1 MAEQSAKNH
10 GRFVLGF
17 HGFTFLLLVLN
28 LVRALHGIRPF
39 TMNGFHDLILAV
51 SIVMVAW
58 FARVFPLGVQDRVI
72 RLEER
77 LRVRELA
84 PQLAARFDALPIAQ
98 VIALRFASDA
108 EFPGLVQQVLDGK
121 LTAPKDI
128 KAAIK
133 TWRAD
138 NQRI

>member
-28 LVRALHGIRPF
+28 LVRALHGIKPF

-108 EFPGLVQQVLDGK
+108 ELPGLVDQCLSGALAGAEDVKKQ
-121 LTAPKDI
+121 I
-128 KAAIK
+128 KS
-133 TWRAD
+133 WQPDYLRA
-138 NQRI
+138 

>member
-1 MAEQSAKNH
+1 MADQNAQNH
-10 GRFVLGF
+10 GRFVPLF
-17 HGFTFLLLVLN
+17 HFVTFGLLAINFFRSTHGLWPYSAMGIHDFLL
-28 LVRALHGIRPF
+28 A
-39 TMNGFHDLILAV
+39 TALILL
-51 SIVMVAW
+51 AW
-58 FARVFPLGVQDRVI
+58 FTRAFPVGVQDRVI

-84 PQLAARFDALPIAQ
+84 PAHAARFDALPIAQ

-108 EFPGLVQQVLDGK
+108 EFPALLQQVLDGK

-138 NQRI
+138 DQRI